1 MLLIWAASQLGDQL
15 PASWPSIGAGGLLA
29 VVVLTVF
36 RMVVKGQLIPGRTHR
51 EALEAERDRT
61 RAAEREADRW
71 EQLALKAMG
80 QTDQLL
86 PVAEVTQRVVS
97 ALPKAL
103 TDAGDQGRQ

>member
-1 MLLIWAASQLGDQL
+1 MLAAAAEFGAGL

-36 RMVVKGQLIPGRTHR
+36 RMVVKGQLVPGRTHR
-51 EALEAERDRT
+51 EALEAEQERT
-61 RAAEREADRW
+61 RAAEREAARW

-97 ALPKAL
+97 ALPRAL
-103 TDAGDQGRQ
+103 TEADQGKP